1 MAAMSALGLFS
12 EPEYISIGDP
22 YTSDRTKGQKL
33 SRYSGKQF
41 SGAPPKKGQTAGD
54 VYFSAFQRLYEGE
67 KYTNPGA
74 ADRAADAAKAKA
86 KIAGDWCPNNPPKR
100 NCGRGSYYGTIG
112 DKFTHMGS
120 GAASRSSREKVTTS
134 ALPNIRTNPA
144 KLGGFGV
151 PNTTIGNSPKY
162 ESEPYDMARKQER
175 EASAVANHKRIGT
188 AFKAMSHGNKDFT
201 SSVSGSYEY
210 KDGGLAPDDPF
221 HKIKTEKFATAFKP
235 SSPAKSHRQ
244 MDTLTPFPEYKPD
257 PIAEKVAV
265 ARQELADKKAKMG
278 PTFKPTSG
286 PKSSRTRPINHAVH

>member
-162 ESEPYDMARKQER
+162 ESEPYYMARKQER

-188 AFKAMSHGNKDFT
+188 AFKVTHGT
-201 SSVSGSYEY
+201 TMHRAAPCPAPASSLMANPPWARRHHACCSPRCFNCILGQAVR
-210 KDGGLAPDDPF
+210 LFCAHLIFRIAPL
-221 HKIKTEKFATAFKP
+221 
-235 SSPAKSHRQ
+235 RQ
-244 MDTLTPFPEYKPD
+244 
-257 PIAEKVAV
+257 
-265 ARQELADKKAKMG
+265 
-278 PTFKPTSG
+278 
-286 PKSSRTRPINHAVH
+286 